1 MNDTNKTAGVK
12 LAGTL
17 TTPRTGGPFPAV
29 VLYNTFTRR
38 IRESTGRMES
48 LGALVLP
55 RSEEPARLS
64 GSRRRD
70 EASASSA

>member
-1 MNDTNKTAGVK
+1 MSEPLPRARVRRS
-12 LAGTL
+12 LRSISA
-17 TTPRTGGPFPAV
+17 PRTTL
-29 VLYNTFTRR
+29 VLALGALLVAM
-38 IRESTGRMES
+38 GRS